1 MKTEL
6 HCAWN
11 RLLRIRDSRRCSM
24 VGIGLGVIL
33 ALLGSAQGASSQDRI
48 ERRFTDLN
56 LLIPDNNPSGVALV
70 QTLSGNPAGS
80 LIVDVNVRLKLR
92 GDGARNGDLFATL

>member
-1 MKTEL
+1 
-6 HCAWN
+6 
-11 RLLRIRDSRRCSM
+11 M

-92 GDGARNGDLFATL
+92 GDGARNGDLFATLEHQSGYTVLLNRVGRSEQRPCG